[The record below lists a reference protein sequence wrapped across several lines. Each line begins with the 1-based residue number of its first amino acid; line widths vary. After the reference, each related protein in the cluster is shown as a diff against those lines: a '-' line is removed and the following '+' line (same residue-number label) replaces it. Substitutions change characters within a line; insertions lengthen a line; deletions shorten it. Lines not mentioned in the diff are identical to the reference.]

1 MEHVELWLKF
11 LVAAGIV
18 IVAGLSLTR
27 NAEKLADAMG
37 WGHAFAGFIVL
48 GWATSLPEVTISLSA
63 VTSVGSAALSSGNIT
78 GSIIFN
84 LAILALLDILAR
96 GPRTGTEDGV
106 GVIPLGVFNL
116 IMLGGTLAVAL
127 WPDSV
132 TGSLAP
138 TGALFLLVLYVGST
152 VHCYRTQQAPD
163 EPESSEPRPV
173 RRPVIVRCLLAGAAI
188 LAAGLWLTH
197 IGDDLARTYSL
208 EEGLV
213 GTIFLAS
220 VSSLPELVTG
230 LAAMRL
236 GLMTMAAASILGS
249 NIFNLGILGAADLTY
264 QATVQAGRPLIAA
277 ADDPRMAFNLGA
289 AMAMTLLALG
299 VTRMRRAQAAR
310 ATLRGLAA
318 LSLMIYVGA
327 IAGS

>member
-27 NAEKLADAMG
+27 NAEKLAEAMG

-63 VTSVGSAALSSGNIT
+63 VTSVGSAGLSSGNIT

-84 LAILALLDILAR
+84 LAILALLDFMAR
-96 GPRTGTEDGV
+96 KPRQGTEDAV
-106 GVIPLGVFNL
+106 GVVPLGVFNL
-116 IMLGGTLAVAL
+116 VMLGGTLAIAL
-127 WPDSV
+127 WPDSL

-138 TGALFLLVLYVGST
+138 TGALFLLAVYVGST
-152 VHCYRTQQAPD
+152 VHCYRTQAAVD
-163 EPESSEPRPV
+163 EPESMNLRAD
-173 RRPVIVRCLLAGAAI
+173 RRTIIVRCLAAGAAI

-197 IGDDLARTYSL
+197 IGDDLSRTYAL
-208 EEGLV
+208 EEGFV
-213 GTIFLAS
+213 GTVFLAS

-236 GLMTMAAASILGS
+236 GLLTMAAASILGS

-264 QATVQAGRPLIAA
+264 QVSVESGQPIIAA

-299 VTRMRRAQAAR
+299 VTRMRRAR
-310 ATLRGLAA
+310 ASRSTLRGVATA
-318 LSLMIYVGA
+318 SLLIYFGA